1 MYRIIHIA
9 TRTVVAQV
17 SAKPAQV
24 AQGYRAEFVSS
35 WASVTL
41 TVGPL

>member
-17 SAKPAQV
+17 SAKPTQV
-24 AQGYRAEFVSS
+24 SPGYRAELISS
-35 WASVTL
+35 LASVTL